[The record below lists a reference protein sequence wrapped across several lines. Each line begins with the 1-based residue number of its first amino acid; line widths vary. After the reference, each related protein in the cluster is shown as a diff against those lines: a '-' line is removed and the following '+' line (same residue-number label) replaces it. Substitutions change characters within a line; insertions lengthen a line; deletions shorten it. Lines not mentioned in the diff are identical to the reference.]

1 MEHCRVVGTCIYCL
15 ERPSRLHLG
24 LGYCGNCEEIGIPGH
39 PADFYPRCKK
49 CKCWHANRPP
59 ITEFPESAGN
69 VFNEADGLIERVENR
84 IFWHH
89 LGRFRHLF
97 SPNQISYDPP
107 RTEPSADN
115 VKFNK
120 DTKECVVCQ
129 EKCDQLVGYHCGHGY
144 CKTCIAQLK
153 NCAYCRASFVQSL

>member
-39 PADFYPRCKK
+39 PADFYSRCKK

-59 ITEFPESAGN
+59 VTEFPEPS
-69 VFNEADGLIERVENR
+69 VRR
-84 IFWHH
+84 
-89 LGRFRHLF
+89 RHLVEEF
-97 SPNQISYDPP
+97 RFGNKVARRYDPRYDGDP
-107 RTEPSADN
+107 PLRTEPSSDN

-153 NCAYCRASFVQSL
+153 NCAYCRASFVESL